1 MFGLGVPELVIIL
14 IVLGLIATAI
24 IVVSLTIILVVRPKR
39 QASQETATPR
49 TSAVYPE
56 QPMLV
61 KKVAIAGDHAG
72 VAEKAQLVEWMRQRG
87 IEVFDL
93 GPSTDAR
100 VDYPDFA
107 AKVAESVISGEA
119 ERGVLICG
127 TGIGMAISA
136 NKMPGIRAANVTTPE
151 FAALSREHNDAN
163 IVALSARFIDPHTN
177 ERILQAFFSTPF
189 GGGRH
194 AGRVQKITEL
204 ESGASK

>member
-1 MFGLGVPELVIIL
+1 MFGLGVPELIILL

-39 QASQETATPR
+39 QASQEAAAPKA
-49 TSAVYPE
+49 SAVYPE
-56 QPMLV
+56 QPILI
-61 KKVAIAGDHAG
+61 KKVASASDHAG
-72 VAEKAQLVEWMRQRG
+72 VAEKAQLGEWMRRRG

-107 AKVAESVISGEA
+107 VKVAESVISGET

-163 IVALSARFIDPHTN
+163 IVALSARFIDLHTN
-177 ERILQAFFSTPF
+177 ERILQTFFSTPF